1 LTALE
6 LDSTPPGAAVDVVL
20 AVRAEWLRA
29 RVEKALA
36 SLETVRTVHRFPNVN
51 VVLRAGAWTQ
61 PDILVVA
68 VDEHDDVPGD
78 ELEGPLRRGL
88 PVLALVD
95 EDAVDLAVLARF
107 RGAGFLSTSGI
118 TPNAIRAAF
127 MRIRAGEPP
136 VPQRLIHRLMTASR
150 LAEDT
155 NRAPR
160 LTRREQEALVLLV
173 EGLSNKELARR
184 MLISPHGAKRLV
196 GNILAKLDCPNRTM
210 AVARAIR
217 EGIYDQ
223 CLETIHAAPD
233 LSARSD
239 T

>member
-1 LTALE
+1 
-6 LDSTPPGAAVDVVL
+6 LDSATPSAAVDVVL
-20 AVRAEWLRA
+20 AVRAERLRA
-29 RVEKALA
+29 KVEKALA
-36 SLETVRTVHRFPNVN
+36 SLETVRTVHRFPDVD
-51 VVLRAGAWTQ
+51 VVLRSGAWTQ

-68 VDEHDDVPGD
+68 VDEHDDVPG
-78 ELEGPLRRGL
+78 ELEGPLQRGL

-95 EDAVDLAVLARF
+95 EDAVDLAVLSRF

-118 TPNAIRAAF
+118 TSNAIQEAF
-127 MRIRAGEPP
+127 VRIRAGDPP
-136 VPQRLIHRLMTASR
+136 VPQRLIHRLMAASR
-150 LAEDT
+150 LADES

-184 MLISPHGAKRLV
+184 MRISPHGAKRLV

-223 CLETIHAAPD
+223 CLEASRAVPD
-233 LSARSD
+233 RPEPSD